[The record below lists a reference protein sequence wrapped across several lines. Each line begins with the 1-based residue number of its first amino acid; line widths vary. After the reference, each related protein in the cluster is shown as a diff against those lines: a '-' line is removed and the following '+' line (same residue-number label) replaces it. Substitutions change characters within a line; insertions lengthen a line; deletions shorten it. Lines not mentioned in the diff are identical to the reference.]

1 MDHATI
7 AIVMLF
13 AGLALI
19 IAEFFIP
26 SGGMIAILAAVCLS
40 VSVWAAHEA
49 WWETARS
56 VWWSY
61 LALFVLLIPASVGGA
76 LFLIQRTSLGRHV
89 LLSAPSLEE
98 VTPFAEAEE
107 HLRQMIG
114 KRGETVSLLNPG
126 GMVEVE
132 GERFHCECPGMLIEA
147 SEDVEVTG
155 IKGNRLLVQPVSG
168 LDDRLL
174 ADRPQPDQQHDKS
187 SSGEPTAQPGDGDT
201 PPLDF
206 DIPQS

>member
-7 AIVMLF
+7 AILMLF

-26 SGGMIAILAAVCLS
+26 SGGMIAILAAICLS
-40 VSVWAAHEA
+40 ISVWAAYEA

-56 VWWSY
+56 IWWSY
-61 LALFVLLIPASVGGA
+61 LVTVAILIPASIGGA
-76 LFLIQRTSLGRHV
+76 LFLIQKTSLGRHV
-89 LLSAPSLEE
+89 LLRAPSLEE
-98 VTPFAEAEE
+98 VTPYAEE
-107 HLRQMIG
+107 EHHLREMIG
-114 KRGETVSLLNPG
+114 KRGQTVALLNPG
-126 GMVEVE
+126 GMVEVD

-147 SEDVEVTG
+147 HEDVEVFA
-155 IKGNRLLVQPVSG
+155 IKGNRLVVRPMSDS
-168 LDDRLL
+168 DDGLL
-174 ADRPQPDQQHDKS
+174 ASQSQRDESND
-187 SSGEPTAQPGDGDT
+187 EPSPSRHDGDA